1 MRPLQ
6 NCTHARFHPAHARF
20 RPAHVPFRPACVPF
34 RPARVRFR
42 PAGVSFCHS
51 RESGNPETRI
61 HLLNRRVPC
70 ADRIMQKS
78 LNKRD
83 TP

>member
-6 NCTHARFHPAHARF
+6 NCTHDR
-20 RPAHVPFRPACVPF
+20 F
-34 RPARVRFR
+34 RPARVLLCPAHDRFR
-42 PAGVSFCHS
+42 PARVPFCHS

-61 HLLNRRVPC
+61 HLLNWQVSY
-70 ADRIMQKS
+70 ADRMMQKS
-78 LNKRD
+78 LNIKY